1 MITTERKDPIIF
13 DTTLREGFQT
23 PGGIGG
29 SLEERVYV
37 AALIQNYAHWVELGM
52 PANNVEYN
60 FISAI
65 RDRFLQEKF
74 PVGIAVLARCQDL
87 DVERSAEVMSNY
99 TNNLIHLFIGT
110 SEQHRNV
117 RFGGKDEEFYVELIS
132 KFVEKASANPIFSRV
147 MFSPE
152 DSYRAWDQNP
162 EAFMRFISAAKNGY
176 ERGNKRVGRKDSV
189 IFNLPDTTGASTV
202 ERFCQLVERVNT
214 EFGDEVEL
222 SIHCHNDSIMSQAQA
237 ITVYERYG
245 LRWLQTTFAQLGER
259 NGITPTDTTIKILAD
274 NKYLTDPR
282 ITSPENLGL
291 LDPTTHAILWTL
303 GRTVPKEHLER
314 TNVSTAG
321 IHTDLVIK
329 DTGTYH
335 IRGTKYG
342 SQISIELGPT
352 SGSKQVIDVL
362 TKNKF
367 SYEGFSKDTLE
378 KFVDR
383 LKSEANRNKF
393 PVSETCILYEAY
405 KEFLGMQDDGLKID
419 KYDVSTP
426 SDGLTRLIIQGS
438 IDGISFLKDHS
449 SKGPIEAAVEALN
462 YVINGHLGKKSEI
475 KLESYEPRV
484 IPIIGEEYLH
494 WEVGQRPKI
503 PRQMGKDAHLCI
515 GLSLRNG
522 NGLYYGWASHAKSTK
537 AEINAVID
545 GATKMYAI
553 QKWQGLI
560 KPS

>member
-65 RDRFLQEKF
+65 RDRFLQEKY

-214 EFGDEVEL
+214 EFGDEENAKDEAL
-222 SIHCHNDSIMSQAQA
+222 LASI
-237 ITVYERYG
+237 
-245 LRWLQTTFAQLGER
+245 
-259 NGITPTDTTIKILAD
+259 
-274 NKYLTDPR
+274 
-282 ITSPENLGL
+282 
-291 LDPTTHAILWTL
+291 
-303 GRTVPKEHLER
+303 
-314 TNVSTAG
+314 
-321 IHTDLVIK
+321 
-329 DTGTYH
+329 
-335 IRGTKYG
+335 
-342 SQISIELGPT
+342 
-352 SGSKQVIDVL
+352 
-362 TKNKF
+362 
-367 SYEGFSKDTLE
+367 
-378 KFVDR
+378 
-383 LKSEANRNKF
+383 
-393 PVSETCILYEAY
+393 
-405 KEFLGMQDDGLKID
+405 
-419 KYDVSTP
+419 
-426 SDGLTRLIIQGS
+426 SDGMIAINKDGKVDIFDYNLLFFDFGKTGKPWFTTSDINRDGKVDTADYDILIVN
-438 IDGISFLKDHS
+438 F
-449 SKGPIEAAVEALN
+449 
-462 YVINGHLGKKSEI
+462 GK
-475 KLESYEPRV
+475 
-484 IPIIGEEYLH
+484 
-494 WEVGQRPKI
+494 
-503 PRQMGKDAHLCI
+503 
-515 GLSLRNG
+515 
-522 NGLYYGWASHAKSTK
+522 
-537 AEINAVID
+537 
-545 GATKMYAI
+545 
-553 QKWQGLI
+553 
-560 KPS
+560 